1 MDTGGQRER
10 PKVVIDAS
18 VAAKWVVSG
27 EPWQEEARLLE
38 EKIAFG
44 EVEAYAPHLFLYEV
58 ASVIFKT
65 IRSGVL
71 KISDGIEALNAM
83 GQLGIKIPPAA
94 WNDQA
99 EILNIAAMTKLTVYD
114 AAYLHLS
121 KKMNAKLI
129 TADSEL
135 KRRGESVAAILL
147 LKELK
152 I

>member
-1 MDTGGQRER
+1 VDTGGQRER

-27 EPWQEEARLLE
+27 EPWQEEARILE

-44 EVEAYAPHLFLYEV
+44 EVEAYAPQLFLYEV

-71 KISDGIEALNAM
+71 KISDGIEALNAI
-83 GQLGIKIPPAA
+83 GQLGIKIQPAA

-99 EILNIAAMTKLTVYD
+99 EILNIAVMTKLTVYE
-114 AAYLHLS
+114 
-121 KKMNAKLI
+121 NAKLI